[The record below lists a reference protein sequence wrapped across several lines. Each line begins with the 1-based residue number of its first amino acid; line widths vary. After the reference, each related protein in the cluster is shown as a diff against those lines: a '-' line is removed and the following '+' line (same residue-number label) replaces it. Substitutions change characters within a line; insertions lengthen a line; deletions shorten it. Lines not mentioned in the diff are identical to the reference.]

1 MAADL
6 GFVHVYHA
14 AASAADPTF
23 LVLHGTGGTEE
34 DLLPLARL
42 IDPRAGVLS
51 PRGKV
56 LERGMPR
63 FFRRLAE
70 GVFDIEDLKFRTSEL
85 ADFVTAAAAEYGF
98 DPTRV
103 IAAGFSN
110 GANVA
115 ASVLLLRPGVL
126 RAAILFS
133 AMVPLEPAQVPDLT
147 DVDVFLNAGRS
158 DPIVDPEN
166 AQRLADILSDAGA
179 HVTLRWKQGG
189 HELTRDDVEAARI
202 WHIERLISAK

>member
-1 MAADL
+1 MADL

-14 AASAADPTF
+14 AASPDAPTF

-56 LERGMPR
+56 GMPR

-70 GVFDIEDLKFRTSEL
+70 GVFDLEDLEFRASEL
-85 ADFVTAAAAEYGF
+85 ADFVSAAAAEYGF
-98 DPTRV
+98 DATRL
-103 IAAGFSN
+103 IATGFSN
-110 GANVA
+110 GANIA
-115 ASVLLLRPGVL
+115 AAVLLLRPGVL

-133 AMVPLEPAQVPDLT
+133 AMVALEPAPLPRLAG
-147 DVDVFLNAGRS
+147 VDVFLSAGRM
-158 DPIVDPEN
+158 DPIVDPQN
-166 AQRLADILSDAGA
+166 AQRLADMLSEAGA
-179 HVTLRWKQGG
+179 DVTLHWKRGG
-189 HELTRDDVEAARI
+189 HELTRDDVAAART
-202 WHIERLISAK
+202 WYAERQFATK